1 MSVLGLSHFMIQAKD
16 LKATLHFYSKVMG
29 LPLLRLT
36 GTEDDPQFLVFK
48 DIEISQRKGMAAI
61 PDPDTASLLHIAF
74 YVDNIE
80 EIVKQMKKKGAEFFV
95 PITLNKDG
103 SKWAVCRDPDGNRI
117 EVTTAPHF

>member
-1 MSVLGLSHFMIQAKD
+1 MIQAKD
-16 LKATLHFYSKVMG
+16 LKATWHFYSKVMG
-29 LPLLRLT
+29 LPVLHLI
-36 GTEDDPQFLVFK
+36 GTEADPQFLVFK

-80 EIVKQMKKKGAEFFV
+80 EIVEQMKKKGAVFFV

-103 SKWAVCRDPDGNRI
+103 SKWAICRDPDGNRI